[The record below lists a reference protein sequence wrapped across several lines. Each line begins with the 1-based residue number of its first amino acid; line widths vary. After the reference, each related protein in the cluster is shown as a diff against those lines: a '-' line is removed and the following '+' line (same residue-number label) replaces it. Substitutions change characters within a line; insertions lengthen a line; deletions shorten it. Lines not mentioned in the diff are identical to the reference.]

1 MPTIITAQEKMELIR
16 AASIEYNVCMKL
28 RKQLALQGLYDQA
41 NHEKERARLLQNAA
55 RKMTEK
61 N

>member
-1 MPTIITAQEKMELIR
+1 MELIR

-28 RKQLALQGLYDQA
+28 SKQLVLQGLYDQA
-41 NHEKERARLLQNAA
+41 DHEKERARLLQNAA